1 MIEALGFEIYF
12 VKPTGYQPGVK
23 RPEKGLYWPKA
34 GCRVQTLLNHT
45 STGVVDDVATP
56 TQRCSNVV
64 TTLLKN
70 SRV

>member
-12 VKPTGYQPGVK
+12 VNPTGHQPDVK
-23 RPEKGLYWPKA
+23 RPEKGLHWPKA

-45 STGVVDDVATP
+45 STGVEDVVATP
-56 TQRCSNVV
+56 TQRCGNVV
-64 TTLLKN
+64 TTLHKN

>member
-1 MIEALGFEIYF
+1 MIEALDFEIYF
-12 VKPTGYQPGVK
+12 VKPIGYQPGVK
-23 RPEKGLYWPKA
+23 RPEKGFYWPKA

-45 STGVVDDVATP
+45 STGVVDIVATP
-56 TQRCSNVV
+56 TQHYSNVL

>member
-1 MIEALGFEIYF
+1 MIEALDFEIYF
-12 VKPTGYQPGVK
+12 VKPAGYQPGVK

-45 STGVVDDVATP
+45 STGVVDVVATP
-56 TQRCSNVV
+56 TQRYSNVV
-64 TTLLKN
+64 TMLLKN

>member
-1 MIEALGFEIYF
+1 MIEALGFETYF
-12 VKPTGYQPGVK
+12 VKPTGYQPGIK

-45 STGVVDDVATP
+45 ITGVVDVVATP

>member
-1 MIEALGFEIYF
+1 MIEELGFEIYF
-12 VKPTGYQPGVK
+12 VNPTGHQPNVK

-45 STGVVDDVATP
+45 STGVVDVVATP
-56 TQRCSNVV
+56 TQRCGNVV
-64 TTLLKN
+64 TLHKN